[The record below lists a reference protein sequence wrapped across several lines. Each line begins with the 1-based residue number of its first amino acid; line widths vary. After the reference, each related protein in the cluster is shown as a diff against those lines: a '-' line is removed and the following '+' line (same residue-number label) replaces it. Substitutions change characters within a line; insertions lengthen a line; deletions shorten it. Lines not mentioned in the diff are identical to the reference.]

1 MATNAKYRQVLSNYL
16 PNEFVPMVIELL
28 SKYPVQFK
36 IVKPRKTKLGDFR
49 ALGKHGKPQITVNGD
64 LNPYAFLITT
74 IHEFAHLYVFKEYG
88 PRVAPHGKEW
98 KDTFSRLLIPAIES
112 GWLPEDITTA
122 LTRSIQNVK
131 ASSCTDVQLQRVLLT
146 YDEQK
151 DNLVTLESLSK
162 NSIFALN
169 NKVFR
174 RLELR
179 RTRFMC
185 EDVNTKKKY
194 LVNALAQVKELDDE

>member
-1 MATNAKYRQVLSNYL
+1 MINNSKYKQVLSNYL
-16 PNEFVPMVIELL
+16 PEEFIPMVLELL
-28 SKYPVQFK
+28 GKYPVQFK

-49 ALGKHGKPQITVNGD
+49 SIGKNGKPQITVNGD

-74 IHEFAHLYVFKEYG
+74 IHEFAHLFVFKEYG
-88 PRVAPHGKEW
+88 RNVAPHGKEW
-98 KDTFSRLLIPAIES
+98 KATFSKLLTPAINS
-112 GWLPEDITTA
+112 GWLPDDITA
-122 LTRSIQNVK
+122 SLNRSIENIK
-131 ASSCTDVQLQRVLLT
+131 ASSCTDIQLQRVLLT

-151 DNLVTLESLSK
+151 DNLVTLESLPK

-169 NKVFR
+169 NKVFK

-185 EDVNTKKKY
+185 EDIRTKRRY
-194 LVNALAQVKELDDE
+194 LVNALAQVKEIEHE

>member
-1 MATNAKYRQVLSNYL
+1 M
-16 PNEFVPMVIELL
+16 
-28 SKYPVQFK
+28 KYPVQFK

-49 ALGKHGKPQITVNGD
+49 SVGKNGKPQITVNGD

-74 IHEFAHLYVFKEYG
+74 IHEFAHLFVFEEYG
-88 PRVAPHGKEW
+88 RRVAPHGKEW
-98 KDTFSRLLIPAIES
+98 KSTFSKLLIPAIKS
-112 GWLPEDITTA
+112 GWLPEDITAA
-122 LTRSIQNVK
+122 LNRSISNVK

-162 NSIFALN
+162 NSTFALN

-185 EDVNTKKKY
+185 EDIHSKRRY
-194 LVNALAQVKELDDE
+194 LVSALAQVKEIEHE